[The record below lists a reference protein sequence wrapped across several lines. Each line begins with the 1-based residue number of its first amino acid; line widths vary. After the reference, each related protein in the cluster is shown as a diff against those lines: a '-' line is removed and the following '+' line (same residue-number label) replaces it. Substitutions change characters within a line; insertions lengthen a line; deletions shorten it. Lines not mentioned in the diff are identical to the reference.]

1 MGAIRNELVRTLPV
15 QMTADD
21 REEQTNALIKSLN
34 EVAEAEAEAERA
46 ANNAVLAD
54 LKKKKKAVIDSCI
67 ESLSSNTYQ
76 SEVDCEE
83 RWDYDTGIVSV
94 IRLDTMEEIQSRE
107 MTTEEVNVW
116 RQRSLPG
123 VDGEEQATEEQENQ
137 EGQEGRSVKIQCR
150 HAYKIG
156 PDYTG

>member
-15 QMTADD
+15 QLTTDD
-21 REEQTNALIKSLN
+21 REEQTNTLIKSLN
-34 EVAEAEAEAERA
+34 EVAEAEAERS

-54 LKKKKKAVIDSCI
+54 LKKKKNAVINSCI

-76 SEVDCEE
+76 AEVDCEE
-83 RWDYDTGIVSV
+83 VWDYETGIVSV

-123 VDGEEQATEEQENQ
+123 VEGEEQATEEQE
-137 EGQEGRSVKIQCR
+137 GQE
-150 HAYKIG
+150 AAA
-156 PDYTG
+156 